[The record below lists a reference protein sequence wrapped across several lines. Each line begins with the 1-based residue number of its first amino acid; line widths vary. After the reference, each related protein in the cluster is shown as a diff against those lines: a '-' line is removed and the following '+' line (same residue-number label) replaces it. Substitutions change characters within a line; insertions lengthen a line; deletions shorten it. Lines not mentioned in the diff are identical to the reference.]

1 MADPGGVD
9 DVGDVRDVDETTV
22 LRLGGW
28 SARWVRVLALEIHGD
43 AAVALLDA
51 DSDLNVDILRRD
63 AGAQWRSGAGG
74 SVNDT
79 GPAMTDGLA
88 YHFGEAPPGTPVI
101 ISYRGQEHTVTT
113 SATGWW
119 LFFGTFDDDQQDP
132 YPVALPH

>member
-1 MADPGGVD
+1 MADLD
-9 DVGDVRDVDETTV
+9 DAMV
-22 LRLGGW
+22 LQVGGW
-28 SARWVRVLALEIHGD
+28 NARWVRVLALETHDD

-51 DSDLNVDILRRD
+51 DSDLNVDILWRD
-63 AGAQWRSGAGG
+63 ASGQWRSGGGG

-101 ISYRGQEHTVTT
+101 ISYRGLEHTVTA

-119 LFFGTFDDDQQDP
+119 LFFDTFDDDQPDP
-132 YPVALPH
+132 YPVVLPR